1 MKLLIF
7 YDYPV
12 WYIAVCSS
20 LAVVTVISNIFVMCI
35 WLKPDI
41 RSHVT
46 ILLAALSLSDSI
58 VVIVSGTCLPIAL
71 YSYTTENETVY
82 VIFSSISKYIPFIF
96 HSFSIL
102 VTTIVAIQR
111 LCICAFPFKARFLF
125 TMRNTVIAMVT
136 SFFICVMTM
145 LPFLMISNF
154 TMEKRLF
161 TDNVTRISVDVDYVL
176 STDVMLAYYTYYL
189 PYFRLFGLQI
199 LPMCIVLFSMVYCV
213 CTITRRR
220 HQVQTSKSSQNN
232 IHRTTVMICV
242 VMMLFISG
250 EFLPTLSIAFQIYGK
265 NTDNSFVYW
274 LGFTVSGACLV
285 NVILAISYL
294 LNIWVYVFM
303 SQSFRER
310 LLTMLCIGRN
320 KDNK

>member
-1 MKLLIF
+1 MTFNIF
-7 YDYPV
+7 NEISV
-12 WYIAVCSS
+12 WYFAVFSS
-20 LAVVTVISNIFVMCI
+20 LAVVTVISNILVMCI

-58 VVIVSGTCLPIAL
+58 TVIMPGICLPIAL
-71 YSYTTENETVY
+71 YSSMQDIQTVY
-82 VIFSSISKYIPFIF
+82 ILWDLMSNYIPIILC
-96 HSFSIL
+96 SFSIL
-102 VTTIVAIQR
+102 VTTIIAVQR

-189 PYFRLFGLQI
+189 PYFRLSGLQI

>member
-1 MKLLIF
+1 
-7 YDYPV
+7 
-12 WYIAVCSS
+12 
-20 LAVVTVISNIFVMCI
+20 MCI

-41 RSHVT
+41 RSHMT

-58 VVIVSGTCLPIAL
+58 AVIIPGVCLPIAL
-71 YSYTTENETVY
+71 YSSIQDNQTMCILHF
-82 VIFSSISKYIPFIF
+82 VIPNYIPVIF

-102 VTTIVAIQR
+102 VTTIVAVQR

-125 TMRNTVIAMVT
+125 TMKNTVITMVVA
-136 SFFICVMTM
+136 FFICVIMTLPYFMIRNVTAKIIVSTNNVTM
-145 LPFLMISNF
+145 LIC
-154 TMEKRLF
+154 
-161 TDNVTRISVDVDYVL
+161 DVDDVL
-176 STDVMLAYYTYYL
+176 SKDFISAYIYDYL

-199 LPMCIVLFSMVYCV
+199 LPMCIVLFSMVYCI
-213 CTITRRR
+213 CTVKRRKS
-220 HQVQTSKSSQNN
+220 VQLNEVSQNAM
-232 IHRTTVMICV
+232 HRTTVMICV

-285 NVILAISYL
+285 NIILAISYL

-320 KDNK
+320 KYNK